1 MTVKDVLEK
10 FDTKNSD
17 VNEIDL
23 IDIHEYTTYQYTK
36 SDIKFGIDN
45 FGKHEVSDIQID
57 KDEGIITL
65 SISFV

>member
-23 IDIHEYTTYQYTK
+23 CDIHELTTYQYTK
-36 SDIKFGIDN
+36 SDIKFGIDD
-45 FGKHEVSDIQID
+45 FGKHEVNNIRID
-57 KDEGIITL
+57 NDEGIITL
-65 SISFV
+65 SIFFM

>member
-23 IDIHEYTTYQYTK
+23 IDIHELTTYQYTK

-45 FGKHEVSDIQID
+45 FGKHEVNDIRID
-57 KDEGIITL
+57 KDEGVITL